1 MERTVGDNM
10 KQDNDTRLKKLI
22 RMLDSSNE
30 VEVLTAARALVSE
43 LQAIGKDL
51 QALANLTVQ
60 WEKEATQ
67 RPIKPKPV
75 DNGLSDDAFY
85 TDLFRNLALRSGDP
99 DH

>member
-1 MERTVGDNM
+1 M
-10 KQDNDTRLKKLI
+10 KQENDTRLKKLI
-22 RMLDSSNE
+22 RMLGSRNE

-60 WEKEATQ
+60 WQKEAIE
-67 RPIKPKPV
+67 RPIRQSKPNPV
-75 DNGLSDDAFY
+75 ADSLSDDAFY
-85 TDLFRNLALRSGDP
+85 TELFRNLGLRSGDP

>member
-1 MERTVGDNM
+1 MGDNM
-10 KQDNDTRLKKLI
+10 KQENDTRLKKLI
-22 RMLDSSNE
+22 RMLGSRNE

-60 WEKEATQ
+60 WEKEATERPM
-67 RPIKPKPV
+67 RPIKQNPV
-75 DNGLSDDAFY
+75 DDGLSDDAFY
-85 TDLFRNLALRSGDP
+85 TDLFRNLGLRSGDP